1 MAWFLYFI
9 SIVYIAFGCCFILA
23 PMESKENMRM
33 ITEKGDRRIWAAVAI
48 VAGLLFFFSYAA
60 SSHPWI
66 IILVGTIAVAKGAVF
81 FINPGG
87 LYEKTVKWYYG
98 ELTEQ
103 TYRIHG
109 MAALILGTVIFSW
122 TI

>member
-1 MAWFLYFI
+1 MAWFLYLM

-23 PMESKENMRM
+23 PMETRENLRLLS
-33 ITEKGDRRIWAAVAI
+33 EKFDRRIWAAI
-48 VAGLLFFFSYAA
+48 AGIAGVLFLFSFSA

-66 IILVGTIAVAKGAVF
+66 IVLVGILALVKGGVF
-81 FINPGG
+81 FVNPNEI
-87 LYEKTVKWYYG
+87 YERTTKWYYG
-98 ELTEQ
+98 ELTEE

-109 MAALILGTVIFSW
+109 IAALILGTVIFCW

>member
-23 PMESKENMRM
+23 PMESKENMRL
-33 ITEKGDRRIWAAVAI
+33 ITAKGDRRIWAAVAI
-48 VAGLLFFFSYAA
+48 ISGVLFFFSYAS

-66 IILVGTIAVAKGAVF
+66 IILVGILALVKGGVF
-81 FINPGG
+81 FVNPGE
-87 LYEKTVKWYYG
+87 LYERTLKWYYH

-109 MAALILGTVIFSW
+109 IAALILGTVIFCW